1 MKTFDDYINE
11 GKVTID
17 NLTFTINTLVD
28 RKGLAITF
36 IPDSKTL
43 DTIYVN
49 GKNAIVDIIEKKMAK
64 SSPLISKCI
73 WFESGHDAAGFTFRI
88 DPNELTDELTKSFK

>member
-17 NLTFTINTLVD
+17 NLTFAIQTIVD

-43 DTIYVN
+43 DTIHIN
-49 GKNAIVDIIEKKMAK
+49 GKNTIVDIIEKKMAK
-64 SSPLISKCI
+64 SSPLISTCM
-73 WFESGHDAAGFTFRI
+73 WFEAGHDAAGFTFRI
-88 DPNELTDELTKSFK
+88 DPTELTDELTKAFK

>member
-11 GKVTID
+11 GKVNID
-17 NLTFTINTLVD
+17 NLTFTLQTIVD

-43 DTIYVN
+43 DTIHVN
-49 GKNAIVDIIEKKMAK
+49 GKNTIVDIIEKKMAK
-64 SSPLISKCI
+64 SSPLISTCM
-73 WFESGHDAAGFTFRI
+73 WFEAGHDAAGFTFRI
-88 DPNELTDELTKSFK
+88 DPTELTDELTKAFK